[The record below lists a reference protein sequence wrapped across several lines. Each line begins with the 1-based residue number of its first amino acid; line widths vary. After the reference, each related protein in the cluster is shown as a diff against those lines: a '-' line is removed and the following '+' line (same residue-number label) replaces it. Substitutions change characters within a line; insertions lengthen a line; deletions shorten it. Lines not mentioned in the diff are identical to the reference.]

1 MQINSLKIN
10 GFGKLKDKQIDF
22 NNGINIVHGKN
33 EAGKSTVLKFI
44 TGMFYGLSKNKNG
57 QNIPDSEKYE
67 PWNTEEFSGRIS
79 YELDNGS
86 KYEVYRDF
94 KKKNPKIFNENL
106 EDISKTFNI
115 DKTKGNQFFYDQIE
129 IEEDIFNSSIITKQA
144 EVKLNE
150 KEQNGLIQKISNILG
165 TGEDNSSYTQVVTKL
180 KKKLNDEV
188 GTSNT
193 KERPI
198 NLVENRI
205 SELENT
211 KKELLSYED
220 SKFDIDNKIEEVKY
234 QINKKSEE
242 LNQLRQANLQKESL
256 KEKENLITI
265 NENIAN
271 DIQEQISTLKAEEK
285 ENRNLKKN
293 APNKVLPAIISIV
306 IIALV
311 ILSIL
316 INTIIIKSVII
327 CITIVLFLL
336 LAIMYIKRKK
346 EINKIKNINRETK
359 NKIRILE
366 NNLIPKKEEI
376 KKLQKEYEAQI
387 NEIKEQYNIN
397 NLNSILQNIDN
408 TQNELNQDN
417 IKLHTLEIDKNN
429 VIPKLEKL
437 VNVEEEL
444 EALKEE
450 KQELELKRENIKRTL
465 EYLEIAY
472 NKMKEQITPKFT
484 EELSRAIDQI
494 SDGKYKNVR
503 INTNGEIIVETQ
515 NGEYIN
521 AENLS
526 VGTIDQLYLSLR
538 IAAIKEVTKENMP
551 IILDEAFAYYDDI
564 RIGNILKYLSEQY
577 KNKQVIIF
585 TCTQRE
591 KECLEKNNIQY
602 NLIEL

>member
-376 KKLQKEYEAQI
+376 KKLQKEYETQI

-515 NGEYIN
+515 NSEYIN
-521 AENLS
+521 AENVS

>member
-1 MQINSLKIN
+1 MQIKNLKIN

-22 NNGINIVHGKN
+22 NNEINVVHGKN

-67 PWNTEEFSGRIS
+67 PWNAEEFSGRIS

-106 EDISKTFNI
+106 EDISKEFNI
-115 DKTKGNQFFYDQIE
+115 DKTKGSQFFYDQIE

-165 TGEDNSSYTQVVTKL
+165 TGEDNSSYTQVVNKL

-193 KERPI
+193 KEKPI
-198 NLVENRI
+198 NIVENRI
-205 SELENT
+205 AELENT

-220 SKFDIDNKIEEVKY
+220 SKFDIDNKIEEIKY

-242 LNQLRQANLQKESL
+242 LNQLRQANLKKESL
-256 KEKENLITI
+256 KEKENLIAI

-271 DIQEQISTLKAEEK
+271 DIQEQISTLKTEEK

-293 APNKVLPAIISIV
+293 APNKIIPTIISIV

-316 INTIIIKSVII
+316 INSIIIKSVALSVAVVLTII
-327 CITIVLFLL
+327 LVAT
-336 LAIMYIKRKK
+336 YIKRKK
-346 EINKIKNINRETK
+346 ETDKVKNNNREIK
-359 NKIRILE
+359 SKIRILE
-366 NNLIPKKEEI
+366 NNLMPKEEEI
-376 KKLQKEYEAQI
+376 KKLQKEYGAQI

-397 NLNSILQNIDN
+397 NLDSILQNIDKA
-408 TQNELNQDN
+408 QNELNQDN

-484 EELSRAIDQI
+484 EELSRAINKI

-538 IAAIKEVTKENMP
+538 IAAIKEITKENMP

-564 RIGNILKYLSEQY
+564 RIENILKYLSEQY

>member
-1 MQINSLKIN
+1 MKIKNLKIN
-10 GFGKLKDKQIDF
+10 AFGKIQNKQIDF
-22 NNGINIVHGKN
+22 VEGINVIQGEN
-33 EAGKSTVLKFI
+33 EAGKSTILKFI
-44 TGMFYGLSKNKNG
+44 IGMFYGLSKNKNG
-57 QNIPDSEKYE
+57 QSIPDIEKFE
-67 PWNTEEFSGRIS
+67 PWNNEDFSGKIS
-79 YELDNGS
+79 YDLDDGK
-86 KYEVYRDF
+86 KYEVYRNF

-106 EDISKTFNI
+106 EDISKKFNI
-115 DKTKGNQFFYDQIE
+115 DKTRGNQFFYDQVE
-129 IEEDIFNSSIITKQA
+129 MEEDIFNSSVITKQT
-144 EVKLNE
+144 EVKLSE
-150 KEQNGLIQKISNILG
+150 KEQNSLIQKISNILG
-165 TGEDNSSYTQVVTKL
+165 TGEDNSSYTQIVTKL

-205 SELENT
+205 VELENT
-211 KKELLSYED
+211 KKELLSYEE

-242 LNQLRQANLQKESL
+242 LNKLRQANLQKESL
-256 KEKENLITI
+256 KEKENLISI
-265 NENIAN
+265 NENISN
-271 DIQEQISTLKAEEK
+271 NIQEQISTLKAEEK

-293 APNKVLPAIISIV
+293 MPNKIIPILIGIA

-316 INTIIIKSVII
+316 INSIIIKSVALGV
-327 CITIVLFLL
+327 TIVLTIILV
-336 LAIMYIKRKK
+336 ATYIKRKK
-346 EINKIKNINRETK
+346 ETDKVKNNNREIK
-359 NKIRILE
+359 SKIRILE
-366 NNLIPKKEEI
+366 NNLMPKEEEI

-387 NEIKEQYNIN
+387 NKIKEQYNIN
-397 NLNSILQNIDN
+397 NLDTILQSIDN

-472 NKMKEQITPKFT
+472 NKMREQITPKFT
-484 EELSRAIDQI
+484 EELSRAIDKI
-494 SDGKYKNVR
+494 SDGKYKKVR
-503 INTNGEIIVETQ
+503 INTSGEIIVETQ
-515 NGEYIN
+515 NDEYIN

-526 VGTIDQLYLSLR
+526 VGTIEQLYLSLR

-551 IILDEAFAYYDDI
+551 IILDEAFAYYDDN
-564 RIGNILKYLSEQY
+564 RLENILKYLAEEY

-591 KECLEKNNIQY
+591 KECLDKNCIQY
-602 NLIEL
+602 KLIEL

>member
-165 TGEDNSSYTQVVTKL
+165 TGEDNSSYTQVVNKL

-193 KERPI
+193 KEKPI
-198 NLVENRI
+198 NIVENRI
-205 SELENT
+205 VELENT

-220 SKFDIDNKIEEVKY
+220 SKFDIDNKIEDVKY

-256 KEKENLITI
+256 KEKENLITV

-293 APNKVLPAIISIV
+293 APNKIIPTIISIV

-316 INTIIIKSVII
+316 INSIIIKSVII
-327 CITIVLFLL
+327 CITVVLFLL

-359 NKIRILE
+359 SKIRILE

-376 KKLQKEYEAQI
+376 KKLQKEYETQI